1 MNREVEITEWD
12 REETAYEKRI
22 KFTYGGQEYSVKLSW
37 SMYDGYDLDFLRG
50 GDVIATPLRGGDVIA
65 TPEWAEDYENDDGED
80 LTTVLDGVTYY
91 FEQPT
96 ETYIV
101 ETEESK

>member
-1 MNREVEITEWD
+1 MDREVEITEWD

-37 SMYDGYDLDFLRG
+37 SMYDGYDLDFLKGR
-50 GDVIATPLRGGDVIA
+50 DVIA